1 MFPGKL
7 DVNSF
12 KIEVFMCPSILP
24 QDYIRTSKS
33 YLDEMSHIAALATK
47 MSPKEF
53 TLAYSDKCA
62 DLAQRVNELSESFK
76 LETFSQDDSFTI
88 RWNIHNTC
96 RTTGEIYSFF
106 ERGRAIMGEDLCKEA
121 EECVALYKTQ
131 SAEDTRGQLERIQ
144 KRAAE
149 LLKDSPTLLS
159 KVEGQIKK
167 YEISILFPASGSSEE
182 ISFSSSSSSSS
193 SSSCMSSMS
202 SSMSLSS
209 SSSTSYSSFGT

>member
-1 MFPGKL
+1 MVA
-7 DVNSF
+7 DIS
-12 KIEVFMCPSILP
+12 P
-24 QDYIRTSKS
+24 QNYIGTSKS
-33 YLDEMSHIAALATK
+33 YLDEMLQIAALATK

-62 DLAQRVNELSESFK
+62 DLAQRVNALSEAFK

-88 RWNIHNTC
+88 RWNIHNIC
-96 RTTGEIYSFF
+96 RTTGEIYPFLD
-106 ERGRAIMGEDLCKEA
+106 RGRAVIGDDLCKEA
-121 EECVALYKTQ
+121 EECVALSKTQ
-131 SAEDTRGQLERIQ
+131 SAEDARGQLECIQ

-149 LLKDSPTLLS
+149 LLKDYPKLLS

-167 YEISILFPASGSSEE
+167 YEISILSPASGSSEE

-202 SSMSLSS
+202 SSS
-209 SSSTSYSSFGT
+209 SSSTSSSSSEKTSWTYFGT